1 MPRRIKVG
9 EQELDEFIDIK
20 ERRCGRP
27 VADKTGKRFGR
38 LVAIKI
44 VGKSDNGARIWLC
57 KCDCGKEHYV
67 ESCRLNKNGT
77 KSCGCLSKEKLIDRS
92 RTHGMTKTRIFSI
105 WDGMKKRCLLPT
117 NGGYK
122 NYGARGIKV
131 CERWLEFQ
139 NFYDDMYESYLKHVE
154 EFGEKNTSLDRIDVN
169 GNYEPSN
176 CRWATLEEQN
186 NHRTNNRF
194 IIYNGSKMTVT
205 QVGRIV
211 GKDFSGVM
219 RNVRD
224 GIYHDSSKT
233 E

>member
-1 MPRRIKVG
+1 M
-9 EQELDEFIDIK
+9 DEFIDIK

-176 CRWATLEEQN
+176 CRWSTLEEQN
-186 NHRTNNRF
+186 NNRTNNRF

>member
-1 MPRRIKVG
+1 M
-9 EQELDEFIDIK
+9 EEFIDI
-20 ERRCGRP
+20 EEQHCGRP

-77 KSCGCLSKEKLIDRS
+77 KSCGCLSKEKLIERS

-131 CERWLEFQ
+131 CERWLKFE
-139 NFYDDMYESYLKHVE
+139 NFKEDMYDSYLKHVE

-186 NHRTNNRF
+186 NNRNNNRF

-205 QVGRIV
+205 QIGRIV
-211 GKDFSGVM
+211 GKDFGGVM

>member
-1 MPRRIKVG
+1 M
-9 EQELDEFIDIK
+9 
-20 ERRCGRP
+20 
-27 VADKTGKRFGR
+27 
-38 LVAIKI
+38 
-44 VGKSDNGARIWLC
+44 
-57 KCDCGKEHYV
+57 
-67 ESCRLNKNGT
+67 
-77 KSCGCLSKEKLIDRS
+77 
-92 RTHGMTKTRIFSI
+92 
-105 WDGMKKRCLLPT
+105 PT

-186 NHRTNNRF
+186 NNRTNNRF